1 MTMEKT
7 GTDIQ
12 KRRDKM
18 SKGRR
23 RSRRQSYDLNKYIL
37 CALVFFAICG
47 TIFCMVVNAR
57 ENSIE
62 NKMVL
67 IRQEMSALSK
77 TTDNVVAQAAE
88 EIRTS
93 RDRNFAVQPGVPA
106 GTEEEP
112 EGEKVV
118 YLTFDDGPSENTKRI
133 MDILAQYDA
142 KATFFVT
149 GANEE
154 CRHYIKEAYDAGHT
168 IGLHTYS
175 HEYPDVY
182 ASDEAYFAD
191 LAKVGEVVKEQ
202 IGYVPCFIRFPG
214 GSSNMVSAKYS
225 DGIMTRLVT
234 AVQEQGYQYYDWN
247 LDTGDAAGCGKEEIE
262 ANSTTEKLSHVMLLC
277 HDTQA
282 KDATVEALPYILE
295 YYTNLGYKFK
305 AIDRNSIVCH
315 HGVQN

>member
-1 MTMEKT
+1 
-7 GTDIQ
+7 
-12 KRRDKM
+12 M
-18 SKGRR
+18 SKGGR
-23 RSRRQSYDLNKYIL
+23 RSRRQANDLNKYIL
-37 CALVFFAICG
+37 CGLVFFAIVG
-47 TIFCMVVNAR
+47 TIFCMIANAR
-57 ENSIE
+57 ENSLE

-67 IRQEMSALSK
+67 IQEEMAAVTKATDSA
-77 TTDNVVAQAAE
+77 VAKAAE

-93 RDRNFAVQPGVPA
+93 RDKNFAVQPGVPA
-106 GTEEEP
+106 GTDDPSDE
-112 EGEKVV
+112 EKVV

-133 MDILAQYDA
+133 IDILAQYDA

-175 HEYPDVY
+175 HDYAGVY
-182 ASDEAYFAD
+182 ASDEAYFDD
-191 LAKVGEVVKEQ
+191 LTKVGEVVKEQ

-214 GSSNMVSAKYS
+214 GSSNRVSAKYNS
-225 DGIMTRLVT
+225 GIMTRLV
-234 AVQEQGYQYYDWN
+234 ASVQEQGYQYYDWN
-247 LDTGDAAGCGKEEIE
+247 LDSGDAAGAGKEAIE
-262 ANSTTEKLSHVMLLC
+262 SNSTTEKLNHVMLLC

-305 AIDRNSIVCH
+305 GIDRTSITAH